1 MTLLVLQ
8 PKPGRGALVG
18 RKAFATAM
26 RSLLDSGLKFTVIG
40 GTVVSLEAGLD
51 DVGDDVDLFAES
63 PSVMESEDA
72 YIRVA
77 EANSW
82 HIGQTWLGT
91 PRITV
96 IAEGEE
102 VPVEFYDNLYD
113 FYVPERFIRDAR
125 RVDVEGVKVK
135 AIRVEEYLALK
146 GRAGREED
154 VEGLKR
160 VVELIKRSRLKV
172 SYDEVKRAAEEFEE
186 SQIILRRLREV
197 GIIGG

>member
-1 MTLLVLQ
+1 MTLLVLGHGPDQ
-8 PKPGRGALVG
+8 GALVG
-18 RKAFATAM
+18 RKAFAAAM
-26 RSLLDSGLKFTVIG
+26 RLLLNSGLKFTIIG
-40 GTVVSLEAGLD
+40 STVVSIEAGLD
-51 DVGDDVDLFAES
+51 DMGEDVDLFAES
-63 PSVMESEDA
+63 PSVVESEEF
-72 YIRVA
+72 YVRVA

-82 HIGQTWLGT
+82 HLGQTWLGT

-113 FYVPERFIRDAR
+113 FYVPERFIREAR

-135 AIRVEEYLALK
+135 AITVEEYLALK

-160 VVELIKRSRLKV
+160 AAELVKKGRLKL
-172 SYDEVKRAAEEFEE
+172 SADEVRRAAEEFEE

-197 GIIGG
+197 GVL

>member
-1 MTLLVLQ
+1 MVS
-8 PKPGRGALVG
+8 
-18 RKAFATAM
+18 RKAFAGAM
-26 RSLLDSGLKFTVIG
+26 RLLLNSGLKFTIIG
-40 GTVVSLEAGLD
+40 STVVSLDAGLD
-51 DVGDDVDLFAES
+51 DMGEDVDLFAES
-63 PSVMESEDA
+63 PSVVESEDF
-72 YIRVA
+72 YVRVA

-82 HIGQTWLGT
+82 HLGQTWLGT

-113 FYVPERFIRDAR
+113 FYVPERFIREAR

-135 AIRVEEYLALK
+135 AITVEEYLALK

-160 VVELIKRSRLKV
+160 AVELVKRGRLKV
-172 SYDEVKRAAEEFEE
+172 SADEVRRAAEEFEE

-197 GIIGG
+197 GVL